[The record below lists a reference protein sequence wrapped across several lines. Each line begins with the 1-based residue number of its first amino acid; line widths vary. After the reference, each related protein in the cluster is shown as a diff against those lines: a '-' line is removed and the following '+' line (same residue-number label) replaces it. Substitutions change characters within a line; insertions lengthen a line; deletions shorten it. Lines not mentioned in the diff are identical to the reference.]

1 MKLRKE
7 KPLLERPF
15 KTPFYPFTPIAG
27 IVTSLFLLIFIDP
40 GVLSLGIVLCMVA
53 VIAYYIR
60 MVGFLRLRV
69 AFGGISLG
77 LGGFTAMFT
86 YLIATGFMPL
96 NAVSPTTF
104 TLIVSILIMASI
116 VQIIAGILNV
126 TAKSN
131 KF

>member
-1 MKLRKE
+1 L
-7 KPLLERPF
+7 
-15 KTPFYPFTPIAG
+15 YPFTPIAG
-27 IVTSLFLLIFIDP
+27 IVTSLFLIVFIDP
-40 GVLSLGIVLCMVA
+40 AVLSMGIVLCVLA
-53 VIAYYIR
+53 VLAYYIR
-60 MVGFLRLRV
+60 MVGYIRLRV

-86 YLIATGFMPL
+86 YLIVTGFLPL